1 MWIITQDFL
10 TPANEEGCAVGS
22 CSVDF
27 EPSQRERLHHQF
39 RLHDD
44 DGELYY
50 EGLSDDADSENAFDP
65 LDDFGIGYAGCTE
78 IRYLRNGNWES
89 L

>member
-1 MWIITQDFL
+1 MWIITHDFL
-10 TPANEEGCAVGS
+10 NGGNEQYCAVGASS
-22 CSVDF
+22 CDYEDSK
-27 EPSQRERLHHQF
+27 RELLRHQF

-50 EGLSDDADSENAFDP
+50 EGFTDDANSERAFDP

-78 IRYLRNGNWES
+78 IRYLRNGRWES